1 MYNKITSHNC
11 LFVLNWCYGLI
22 SVFYTCQEIACVS
35 AQLMLFCSS
44 VKPTQNKVYLILSLL
59 GHQQSRQSADNIRY
73 EFKKKFFKYL
83 WLQILLPDNIMHN
96 WEKGNWKVCTTSPL
110 YFNSWGKHVLSRSAR
125 AGILCCCWR
134 YPCKQV
140 IMIHVYRDAVAITNP
155 QLTSAHQ
162 NNGSISQVHNIPEA
176 HFTTVVQIGWKSW
189 VVVIS
194 FLALSSIR
202 IFAHGMGHV
211 QKLATIS

>member
-1 MYNKITSHNC
+1 MSLFIKIFSLYNYVK
-11 LFVLNWCYGLI
+11 FW
-22 SVFYTCQEIACVS
+22 
-35 AQLMLFCSS
+35 LFCTPPH
-44 VKPTQNKVYLILSLL
+44 KRTWWLRWEL
-59 GHQQSRQSADNIRY
+59 GIVTRSY
-73 EFKKKFFKYL
+73 
-83 WLQILLPDNIMHN
+83 

-110 YFNSWGKHVLSRSAR
+110 YFNSWGKHVLNRSAR

-134 YPCKQV
+134 YPRKQV
-140 IMIHVYRDAVAITNP
+140 IMIHVYRDAIAITNP

-194 FLALSSIR
+194 FLALWSLR
-202 IFAHGMGHV
+202 IFAHGTPAQLAGHV